1 MRTNSERVASRRQA
15 IALGV
20 TAFAGLGMGYLVRTP
35 EAGHTSLQYEFL
47 KRKPVTFGGGLS
59 LLGPFSGVNGGQVWL
74 RSIFAYGPNLVLCT
88 VEDNPEGFIFPTA
101 TMGNVPL
108 DPHSFFMYMGGS
120 KVDKAEYSELEDH
133 MTVQLSGAL
142 NCHTE
147 ALTASGKFGGRN
159 YSEPANFEATAMDG
173 EDFFI
178 TVAFD
183 KDSAPVNSAIFGPKF
198 TFKGKLT
205 DGSVVV
211 TTADNLGKE
220 ATHSGG
226 EG

>member
-1 MRTNSERVASRRQA
+1 MGSSSEKVATRRQA
-15 IALGV
+15 IALGI
-20 TAFAGLGMGYLVRTP
+20 TAFSGLGLGYLARTP
-35 EAGHTSLQYEFL
+35 EAGHTSLQYEIL

-59 LLGPFSGVNGGQVWL
+59 LLGPFQGVSGGQVWL
-74 RSIFAYGPNLVLCT
+74 RSIFAYGPKFVICT

-101 TMGNVPL
+101 SLGNVPL
-108 DPHSFFMYMGGS
+108 DAHSFFMYMGGS
-120 KVDKAEYSELEDH
+120 KVEKAEYSEEGEH
-133 MTVQLSGAL
+133 MTVGLSGSL
-142 NCHTE
+142 DCHTE

-159 YSEPANFEATAMDG
+159 ISEPANFEASAVDG
-173 EDFFI
+173 EEFFI
-178 TVAFD
+178 TVLFD
-183 KDSAPVNSAIFGPKF
+183 KNTAPVNSAIFGPKF
-198 TFKGKLT
+198 TFKGKFT